1 MGFAKPCQIDQ
12 IIDESSLNFELE
24 IHENEVLHLNNPG
37 YLGLNPAKSEAPEI
51 FAVNLLSK
59 IADYQGSCF
68 VEFPGNNDI
77 SQKKLKLVL
86 LFINWLQSRVF
97 EYHENNHQNCCLVQL
112 KIVANCPKRGE
123 KSIPKQM
130 NSLCNRALLHPKIIS
145 LAAAV
150 IQDLVQKI

>member
-1 MGFAKPCQIDQ
+1 M
-12 IIDESSLNFELE
+12 
-24 IHENEVLHLNNPG
+24 NNPG
-37 YLGLNPAKSEAPEI
+37 YLGLNPAKSESPEI

-77 SQKKLKLVL
+77 SQKKLQLVL
-86 LFINWLQSRVF
+86 LFINLPQSWVF

-112 KIVANCPKRGE
+112 KIVTNCPKRGE
-123 KSIPKQM
+123 KSISQQI
-130 NSLCNRALLHPKIIS
+130 NSLCNRALPDHKIIS